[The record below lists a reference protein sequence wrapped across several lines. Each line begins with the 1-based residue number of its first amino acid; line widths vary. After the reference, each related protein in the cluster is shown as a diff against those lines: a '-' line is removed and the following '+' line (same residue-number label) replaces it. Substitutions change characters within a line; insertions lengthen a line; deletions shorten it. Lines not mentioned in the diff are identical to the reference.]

1 MFRGVAAE
9 EKWCDKRWG
18 SPKAEASPTCAFW
31 DFCELLFGAQS
42 PAKAVIFNRL
52 GDLRDRS
59 FESQRYRASRL
70 NLAVAAIVAWNT
82 VYLERAVASLS
93 VPGKEIRTDL
103 LTHLSPLG
111 WKHITLPGITFGTP
125 TNVSLKGALP
135 LRAPIQ
141 VSFWSYRAKNSVS

>member
-1 MFRGVAAE
+1 MLEWLENPALSRRVNAGLS
-9 EKWCDKRWG
+9 KG
-18 SPKAEASPTCAFW
+18 EAKNA
-31 DFCELLFGAQS
+31 LVR
-42 PAKAVIFNRL
+42 AVIFNRL

-111 WKHITLPGITFGTP
+111 WEHITLPGITFGTP